1 MTQTELNEV
10 LRLHKLWINHK
21 AGGKRANL
29 RYADLAGAD
38 LRSANL
44 TDADLTG
51 ADLRSA
57 NLTGADLTDAD
68 LRSANLTDADLT
80 DADLTGADL
89 RSADL
94 RSANLRYADLIY
106 ADLTGADLAGA
117 NLYKTSLPLWC
128 GGLAWRLDR
137 LQMAQLAYHFCSMQC
152 DDDDVKNLQKSLYA
166 LANEFADS
174 RGDLRSK
181 KYGGDS

>member
-1 MTQTELNEV
+1 MTQTELDEV
-10 LRLHKLWINHK
+10 LRLHKQWINHK

-29 RYADLAGAD
+29 RYADLTDADLRSADLTGADLTGADLRRANLTGAD
-38 LRSANL
+38 LRSAYL
-44 TDADLTG
+44 TGADLRYADLTG

-57 NLTGADLTDAD
+57 NLTDAD
-68 LRSANLTDADLT
+68 
-80 DADLTGADL
+80 
-89 RSADL
+89 
-94 RSANLRYADLIY
+94 
-106 ADLTGADLAGA
+106 
-117 NLYKTSLPLWC
+117 LYKTSLPLWC

-181 KYGGDS
+181 KYGGDD

>member
-21 AGGKRANL
+21 AGGKRA
-29 RYADLAGAD
+29 YLAG
-38 LRSANL
+38 
-44 TDADLTG
+44 
-51 ADLRSA
+51 A
-57 NLTGADLTDAD
+57 NLTG
-68 LRSANLTDADLT
+68 
-80 DADLTGADL
+80 
-89 RSADL
+89 ADL

-106 ADLTGADLAGA
+106 ADLTGADLAGADLAGADLAGA